1 MGLSYVALHFARRG
15 FDINLNIMIFIFLM
29 LGLLFHRTPIRY
41 VVAMSRACSNISGI
55 VYQYPF
61 YAGIMGIMIATGLG
75 KAIAAWMASLVSLQ
89 SLPIAAFGLGAVVN
103 FSIPSGGG
111 EWAVIGPPLV
121 EAIRELAGPV
131 TTEELHRHVA
141 RVAMSVSYGE
151 TLTNLLQPF
160 FLLTVLPVMGA
171 GVRIQARDIMGY
183 IFVPFLVLF
192 TIIGLL
198 VMFFPM

>member
-1 MGLSYVALHFARRG
+1 
-15 FDINLNIMIFIFLM
+15 
-29 LGLLFHRTPIRY
+29 
-41 VVAMSRACSNISGI
+41 
-55 VYQYPF
+55 
-61 YAGIMGIMIATGLG
+61 
-75 KAIAAWMASLVSLQ
+75 
-89 SLPIAAFGLGAVVN
+89 
-103 FSIPSGGG
+103 
-111 EWAVIGPPLV
+111 
-121 EAIRELAGPV
+121 
-131 TTEELHRHVA
+131 
-141 RVAMSVSYGE
+141 MSVSYGE

>member
-1 MGLSYVALHFARRG
+1 MGTA
-15 FDINLNIMIFIFLM
+15 
-29 LGLLFHRTPIRY
+29 
-41 VVAMSRACSNISGI
+41 
-55 VYQYPF
+55 
-61 YAGIMGIMIATGLG
+61 
-75 KAIAAWMASLVSLQ
+75 
-89 SLPIAAFGLGAVVN
+89 
-103 FSIPSGGG
+103 
-111 EWAVIGPPLV
+111 
-121 EAIRELAGPV
+121 
-131 TTEELHRHVA
+131 ELHRHVA

-198 VMFFPM
+198 VAFFPM